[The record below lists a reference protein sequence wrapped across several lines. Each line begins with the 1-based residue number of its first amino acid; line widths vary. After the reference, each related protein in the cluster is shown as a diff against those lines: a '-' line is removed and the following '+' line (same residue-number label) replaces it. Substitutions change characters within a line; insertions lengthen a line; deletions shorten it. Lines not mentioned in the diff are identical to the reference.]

1 MNKREI
7 LQKAGIMSRFFV
19 RAATVHQSE
28 IRRAYLVSVALKVM
42 RYSAWVII
50 KI

>member
-1 MNKREI
+1 MKN
-7 LQKAGIMSRFFV
+7 SRFFTRPFV

-42 RYSAWVII
+42 RYSVWVII

>member
-1 MNKREI
+1 MREKYYKKPG
-7 LQKAGIMSRFFV
+7 LCPGFFV